1 MNPEPRAGLQAL
13 SNKLAVPVPPLWL
26 LEPLWTQKQAA
37 GYLQV
42 SVRYLRESS
51 CPKVLLPGN
60 GERGKPL
67 VRYEPITVREWWQAR
82 QATVRKAS

>member
-1 MNPEPRAGLQAL
+1 MI
-13 SNKLAVPVPPLWL
+13 VPG

-37 GYLQV
+37 LYLAV

-51 CPKVLLPGN
+51 CPKVFLPGN

-67 VRYEPITVREWWQAR
+67 VRYEPGDVREWWQAR
-82 QATVRKAS
+82 QVGTLMKAS